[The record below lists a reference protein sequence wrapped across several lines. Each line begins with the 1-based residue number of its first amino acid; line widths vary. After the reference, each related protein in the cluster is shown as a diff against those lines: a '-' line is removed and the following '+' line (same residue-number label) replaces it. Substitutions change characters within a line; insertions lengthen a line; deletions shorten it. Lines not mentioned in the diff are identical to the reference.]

1 MSEMHYRSVGSSGL
15 VVSTVGLGCNAFGSR
30 IGLAEVRAVVDEALT
45 CGITLFD
52 TAETYG
58 DGASEQTL
66 GKALGAER
74 DRVVIA
80 TKFGVPPNP
89 ADADPFVARASRRYV
104 RRAVESSLRRL
115 GTDYIDLFQLHRPD
129 GVTPLDETL
138 DVLTDLVHE
147 GKIRYFGSSN
157 LTAWQVID
165 ADWTSRVKGRGR
177 FVSAQ
182 SEYSLTNRS
191 AESELL
197 PACEQAGIGVLAYSP
212 LDSGL
217 LTGLYTRG
225 AGIRE
230 GSLLATHPEYFE
242 NADFELLD
250 ALAQFAES
258 RGCTLIDVAI
268 GTLLT
273 NPAITSVIVG
283 ATKPEHVLANVKAAA
298 WRPTAEDVAEL
309 SSLTLGTR
317 RTRTYHNQ
325 SSDHLTMLRRPRAAP
340 QDLSVVHS
348 PN

>member
-1 MSEMHYRSVGSSGL
+1 MTSEMRYRSVGSSGL
-15 VVSTVGLGCNAFGSR
+15 VVSTVALGCNAFGAR

-52 TAETYG
+52 TAEAYG
-58 DGASEQTL
+58 DGASEETL

-74 DRVVIA
+74 DRVVVA
-80 TKFGVPPNP
+80 TKFGVPPKP
-89 ADADPFVARASRRYV
+89 GDAAPFEARASRRYI
-104 RRAVESSLRRL
+104 RRSVESSLRRL
-115 GTDYIDLFQLHRPD
+115 DTDYIDLYQLHRPD

-138 DVLTDLVHE
+138 DVLTDLVQE

-165 ADWTSRVKGRGR
+165 ADWTSRVTGRGR

-197 PACEQAGIGVLAYSP
+197 PACEQAGVGVLAYSP

-217 LTGLYTRG
+217 LTGLYGRG
-225 AGIRE
+225 AAIRE
-230 GSLLATHPEYFE
+230 GSLLSTHPDYFE
-242 NADFELLD
+242 NADFDLLD
-250 ALAQFAES
+250 SLAQFAES
-258 RGCTLIDVAI
+258 HGCTMVDVAL
-268 GTLLT
+268 GTLLA

-283 ATKPEHVLANVKAAA
+283 ATKPAHVRSNVKAAA
-298 WRPTAEDVAEL
+298 WCPPAADMAEL
-309 SSLTLGTR
+309 SSLTSGSR
-317 RTRTYHNQ
+317 KRTYHNQ
-325 SSDHLTMLRRPRAAP
+325 SSGHLTMLRRPRAAP
-340 QDLSVVHS
+340 QNLSVVHS